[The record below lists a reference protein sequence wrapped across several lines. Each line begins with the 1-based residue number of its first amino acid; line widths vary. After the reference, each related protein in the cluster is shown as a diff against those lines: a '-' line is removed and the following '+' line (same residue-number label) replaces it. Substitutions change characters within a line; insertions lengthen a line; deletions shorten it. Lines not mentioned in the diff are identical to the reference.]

1 MENNFLNTRYQGKA
15 VFNNEKALAFLGSK
29 IVLNNL
35 HFGEI
40 LFCLFSAPMS
50 KDNKMIKNLK
60 IDPEV
65 HAVLKKY
72 CDKRG
77 LKMYK
82 FLESLILEKCTEK
95 KDIYGEN

>member
-1 MENNFLNTRYQGKA
+1 M
-15 VFNNEKALAFLGSK
+15 
-29 IVLNNL
+29 
-35 HFGEI
+35 
-40 LFCLFSAPMS
+40 P

>member
-1 MENNFLNTRYQGKA
+1 
-15 VFNNEKALAFLGSK
+15 
-29 IVLNNL
+29 
-35 HFGEI
+35 
-40 LFCLFSAPMS
+40 MS
-50 KDNKMIKNLK
+50 KDNNKIKNLK
-60 IDPEV
+60 IDSEV
-65 HAVLKKY
+65 HLVLKKY